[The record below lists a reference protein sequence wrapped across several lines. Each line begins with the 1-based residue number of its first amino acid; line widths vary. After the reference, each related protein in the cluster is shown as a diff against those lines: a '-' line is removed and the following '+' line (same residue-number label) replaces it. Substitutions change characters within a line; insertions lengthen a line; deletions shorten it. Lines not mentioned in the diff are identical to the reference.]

1 MEIICKTI
9 VVIIIIYWMMP
20 TKKMEAVN
28 NAVISLL
35 QILPVSSIIK
45 ALKKDEKKDEFD
57 DTSKEE

>member
-9 VVIIIIYWMMP
+9 VTIIIIYWMMP

-28 NAVISLL
+28 NALISLL
-35 QILPVSSIIK
+35 QVFPISSIIR
-45 ALKKDEKKDEFD
+45 AFKKDNKDQSD

>member
-28 NAVISLL
+28 NALISLL
-35 QILPVSSIIK
+35 QILPVTSIIK
-45 ALKKDEKKDEFD
+45 ALKKEESD